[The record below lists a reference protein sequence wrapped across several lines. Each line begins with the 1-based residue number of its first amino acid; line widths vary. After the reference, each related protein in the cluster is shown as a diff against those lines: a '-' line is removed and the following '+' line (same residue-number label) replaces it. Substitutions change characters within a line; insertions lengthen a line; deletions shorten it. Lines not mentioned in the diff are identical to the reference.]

1 MPSTRAWRPRRR
13 GRARS
18 AAKEEEFVAER
29 DPIELHDGGA
39 HQAVIVE
46 DAQPIIDRA
55 RKKKRLKVLLA
66 LAAAKIAIG
75 GGWYLFHDT
84 GHVETDNAYVN
95 ADSAQVTPL
104 VSAAVTDVA
113 VVNTQVVRKGQVLL
127 RLDDSDARLALA
139 KAEAEYLRARR
150 GFNQTSATSGSLSAQ
165 VGARDADIGQAQAQ
179 LASAEASFSKADI
192 DLYRRSTLAK
202 KGFASGDSL
211 TIARAAYDTARA
223 NVAAARAAVAQAD
236 AARTAARESLAANQA
251 LIAGS
256 TADDSP
262 DVAAAKA
269 KLDQARLD
277 LARTVIR
284 APVDGVVTNRQ
295 VQVGQRVA
303 AGSPVMTIVPVGSV
317 YVDANF
323 KEGQLKKV
331 QPGQPVELVSDL
343 YGKKVV
349 YHGRVAGF
357 SGGTGSAF
365 SLIPAQNATGN
376 WIKVVQRLP
385 VRVQLDPR
393 ELAAHPLRVGL
404 SMEATIDV
412 SGAK

>member
-1 MPSTRAWRPRRR
+1 M
-13 GRARS
+13 
-18 AAKEEEFVAER
+18 AER
-29 DPIELHDGGA
+29 DPIELHDGGM
-39 HQAVIVE
+39 HQPVVVE
-46 DAQPIIDRA
+46 DAQPIVDAA
-55 RKKKRLKVLLA
+55 RKKKRIKVLLA
-66 LAAAKIAIG
+66 LVAAKVAIG
-75 GGWYLFHDT
+75 GGWYMFHDG
-84 GHVETDNAYVN
+84 GHVATDNAYVG

-104 VSAAVTDVA
+104 VSAAVLDVA
-113 VVNTQVVRKGQVLL
+113 VVNTQIVRKGQVLL

-139 KAEAEYLRARR
+139 RAEAEYAKARR
-150 GFNQTSATSGSLSAQ
+150 MFAQTAANSGSLAAQ
-165 VGARDADIGQAQAQ
+165 VSARAADIGQARAQ
-179 LASAEASFSKADI
+179 LASAEANFGKARI
-192 DLYRRSTLAK
+192 DLARRQELASSGAVSGEELTTAKNAFSTAQANLALARS
-202 KGFASGDSL
+202 GIAQASASRG
-211 TIARAAYDTARA
+211 
-223 NVAAARAAVAQAD
+223 AAA
-236 AARTAARESLAANQA
+236 ESLAANDA

-256 TADDSP
+256 TADTSP

-284 APVDGVVTNRQ
+284 APIDGVVTNRQ
-295 VQVGQRVA
+295 VQVGQRIA
-303 AGSPVMTIVPVGSV
+303 AGSPVMTIVPTGSV

-323 KEGQLKKV
+323 KEGQLTRV
-331 QPGQPVELVSDL
+331 MPGQKVELVSDL
-343 YGKKVV
+343 YGKDVV

-412 SGAK
+412 TGDK